1 MKRLQDQSEMQ
12 ILAVAINKG
21 GAGKTMVTKCLST
34 AAAHV
39 GLNVLVLD
47 MDTQQNATQWGRRR
61 KDFNPLPVVRFTT
74 ENDLPEELSRAEQAG
89 CDLVIIDTPPGRST
103 ETPAAVEAADLVVC
117 PFAPEL
123 DHYEGMARIVRLA
136 RTTGKPA
143 VGVLNLAEPNSQSEV
158 ATARGVLTGIG
169 LPFAPS
175 VLHRFKIHKE
185 ASLKGMTAQ
194 ELDPES
200 RAASEIAELWKFIY
214 AELQVCNTAL
224 LQKVAS

>member
-1 MKRLQDQSEMQ
+1 MSEMHT
-12 ILAVAINKG
+12 LAVAINKG

-34 AAAHV
+34 AASLV
-39 GLNVLVLD
+39 GLNVLILD

-61 KDFNPLPVVRFTT
+61 KSFNPLPIVRFTT
-74 ENDLPEELSRAEQAG
+74 ENDLPEELSLAKQAG

-103 ETPAAVEAADLVVC
+103 ETPAAIEAADLVIC

-123 DHYEGMARIVRLA
+123 DHYEGIARIVRLA

-158 ATARGVLTGIG
+158 TTARGVLGGIG

-200 RAASEIAELWKFIY
+200 RAAAEIIGLWNYIH
-214 AELQVCNTAL
+214 AELQVCNNAL
-224 LQKVAS
+224 LQKVAT

>member
-1 MKRLQDQSEMQ
+1 MSEMQ

-61 KDFNPLPVVRFTT
+61 KDFNPLPIVRFTT
-74 ENDLPEELSRAEQAG
+74 ENDLPDELKRAEQAG

-103 ETPAAVEAADLVVC
+103 ETPAAVETANLVVC

-158 ATARGVLTGIG
+158 VTARGVLDGIG

-175 VLHRFKIHKE
+175 VLHRFKVHKE

-200 RAASEIAELWKFIY
+200 RAAGEIADLWKFIY
-214 AELQVCNTAL
+214 AELQGCSSAQ

>member
-1 MKRLQDQSEMQ
+1 MH
-12 ILAVAINKG
+12 ILTVAINKG

-74 ENDLPEELSRAEQAG
+74 ENDLPDELKRAEDAE

-103 ETPAAVEAADLVVC
+103 ETPAAVESSDLIAV
-117 PFAPEL
+117 PFAPEV
-123 DHYEGMARIVRLA
+123 DHYEGIPRIVRLA

-143 VGVLNLAEPNSQSEV
+143 IGVLNLAEPNAQWEESV
-158 ATARGVLTGIG
+158 ARGVLSGIG
-169 LPFAPS
+169 LALAPA
-175 VLHRFKIHKE
+175 VLHRLKIHKE

-194 ELDPES
+194 ELDPDS
-200 RAASEIAELWKFIY
+200 RAAAEIAALWRCIY
-214 AELQVCNTAL
+214 SELQMCNSATS
-224 LQKVAS
+224 QKVAI

>member
-1 MKRLQDQSEMQ
+1 MAEMQ

-34 AAAHV
+34 AAAQI

-61 KDFNPLPVVRFTT
+61 KDYNPLPVVRFTT
-74 ENDLPEELSRAEQAG
+74 ENDLPEELRRAEEAG

-103 ETPAAVEAADLVVC
+103 ETPAAVESAHFVVI

-123 DHYEGMARIVRLA
+123 DHYEGIPRIVRLA

-143 VGVLNLAEPNSQSEV
+143 VGVLNLAEPNAQWEAAV
-158 ATARGVLTGIG
+158 ARGVLDGMG
-169 LPFAPS
+169 LGMAPS
-175 VLHRFKIHKE
+175 VLHRFKVHRE

-194 ELDPES
+194 ELEPES
-200 RAASEIAELWKFIY
+200 RAAADIAALWKFVY
-214 AELQVCNTAL
+214 AELQTCSAAQV
-224 LQKVAS
+224 QKVAI